1 MKIFFSILFT
11 IPFMVFSQTKGTNF
25 QEQIKLQQLFLE
37 AISNENY
44 SEVETLLQNHK
55 IDLNDYYEGKT
66 LLIYAS
72 IQNKSEMVRLLC
84 LHGADPT
91 KRCIEGYTP
100 KQHAIANNAYQAA
113 AEIVL
118 IIA

>member
-1 MKIFFSILFT
+1 MKTFFSILFT
-11 IPFMVFSQTKGTNF
+11 IPFLVFSQTEATSI
-25 QEQIKLQQLFLE
+25 QEKIKLQQQFLE
-37 AISNENY
+37 AIFNEDY
-44 SEVETLLQNHK
+44 SRIETLIQNNTL
-55 IDLNDYYEGKT
+55 DLNDYYEGKT

-72 IQNKSEMVRLLC
+72 IKNKSEMVRLLC
-84 LHGADPT
+84 HHGADPT
-91 KRCIEGYTP
+91 KRCIEGYSP